1 MLCSE
6 DTGGG
11 YEHILMGEPYI
22 ELVNEAEEMLS
33 DAASSSCCLQ
43 PLCLAGEAV
52 VKAHG
57 NKRLVVRA
65 LRFIQ
70 QD

>member
-1 MLCSE
+1 MR
-6 DTGGG
+6 
-11 YEHILMGEPYI
+11 HNH
-22 ELVNEAEEMLS
+22 VNEAEEMLS